1 MIRYSACATNASLAH
16 ASADHLGRHVEPRAE
31 LAPLAA
37 VAGGQPRIGDQ
48 RLAQARVP
56 GAQRAPELIA
66 HRNDHTAT
74 VAAETAHR
82 TDGTA
87 GSAASLDVRLDIPLP
102 ETLAVGAGTALFVCG
117 TCFAPGGRV
126 SALTLLVDGKE
137 QPLLAHGMPRL
148 DLLQAEGDSAAYRAG
163 FWGFARIGPRPA
175 GATIMLGLR
184 ANGGVDAELARIAV
198 AKPMVPLPGAP
209 QIAICMAAFEPPLE
223 LFERQVESIREQTL
237 TDWICIVSDD
247 CSDPQR
253 YAEMERV
260 LARDPRF
267 VLSRSERRRGFYH
280 NFERALELVPGD
292 ARYVALTDQDDA
304 WDPDK
309 LETLVRDLGDAQ
321 LVYSDQRIVSEDG
334 SPIADTYWEAR
345 ANNHSNMLSLLV
357 ANCVTG
363 AASLFPADCWTRR
376 YPSPRP
382 SSRTTTTT
390 GWRSP
395 PWRSATSTTST
406 GRCTA
411 TFSTRTRRSG
421 TRPRRG

>member
-1 MIRYSACATNASLAH
+1 MR
-16 ASADHLGRHVEPRAE
+16 
-31 LAPLAA
+31 
-37 VAGGQPRIGDQ
+37 
-48 RLAQARVP
+48 
-56 GAQRAPELIA
+56 
-66 HRNDHTAT
+66 
-74 VAAETAHR
+74 
-82 TDGTA
+82 
-87 GSAASLDVRLDIPLP
+87 LDVPLP

-126 SALTLLVDGKE
+126 SALTLLVDGEE

-175 GATIMLGLR
+175 GATIVLGLR
-184 ANGGVDAELARIAV
+184 ANGVVDAELARIAV

-267 VLSRSERRRGFYH
+267 VLSRSERRRGFYRQLRARAGAGPAR
-280 NFERALELVPGD
+280 RALRRADRPGRRLGPGQ
-292 ARYVALTDQDDA
+292 A
-304 WDPDK
+304 
-309 LETLVRDLGDAQ
+309 ETLVRELGDAQ

-345 ANNHSNMLSLLV
+345 A
-357 ANCVTG
+357 
-363 AASLFPADCWTRR
+363 
-376 YPSPRP
+376 
-382 SSRTTTTT
+382 TTTRTCCRCW
-390 GWRSP
+390 WR
-395 PWRSATSTTST
+395 
-406 GRCTA
+406 TA
-411 TFSTRTRRSG
+411 
-421 TRPRRG
+421 